1 MINENMLMKHIPGIL
16 AYSIEFSKLKVRSK
30 DELNILKR
38 IKEKD
43 EVKDAIPKPSDKRGP
58 PQVKPICLLMGY
70 MYDILDKEALD
81 NEGIA
86 KDLELIL
93 RTVPSFFDIMLS

>member
-1 MINENMLMKHIPGIL
+1 MKHIPGIL

-30 DELNILKR
+30 EELNILKR

-58 PQVKPICLLMGY
+58 P
-70 MYDILDKEALD
+70 
-81 NEGIA
+81 
-86 KDLELIL
+86 
-93 RTVPSFFDIMLS
+93 

>member
-16 AYSIEFSKLKVRSK
+16 AYSIEFSQLKVRSK
-30 DELNILKR
+30 TELEILKK
-38 IKEKD
+38 IKEKE
-43 EVKDAIPKPSDKRGP
+43 EVRDAIPKPSDKRGP

-70 MYDILDKEALD
+70 MFDIIQDEDLK

-86 KDLELIL
+86 KDLEQIL